1 MSWCCT
7 KKEGC
12 FKEIFRAVVCR
23 LLVQDYWYKNVWMLW
38 GRAVTFTDW
47 TVLVRSAS
55 LKVTTWSAVFM
66 TTTTTCL
73 SGVTNATL
81 SKLSVPATLL
91 RILREPRGM
100 YLLHVDQQQ

>member
-7 KKEGC
+7 KKRDVLKK
-12 FKEIFRAVVCR
+12 FYVLRYV
-23 LLVQDYWYKNVWMLW
+23 DYWYKNVWMLW

-55 LKVTTWSAVFM
+55 LKVTARSAVFM

-73 SGVTNATL
+73 SGVTNAAL

-100 YLLHVDQQQ
+100 YLLHVNQQR